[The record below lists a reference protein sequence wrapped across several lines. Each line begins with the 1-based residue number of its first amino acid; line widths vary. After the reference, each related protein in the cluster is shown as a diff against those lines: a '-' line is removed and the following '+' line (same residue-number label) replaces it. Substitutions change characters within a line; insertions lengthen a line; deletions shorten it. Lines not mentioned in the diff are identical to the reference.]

1 MNGELFQPS
10 GVDGAVA
17 ALERDLTAPNG
28 PSISTMRN
36 HNFAILVYPPAKEFQ
51 LRARIRTMVGRLEGE
66 GWAVLS
72 MALHQVLFD
81 RLRAKLGPEELQ
93 ALIERERRI
102 HAKSPER
109 AMNDLRNTLSPHIDG
124 PEGLAAEIEQR
135 LKSFRDQHPVDP
147 DRTLVLL
154 GRTGALYPFFRSS
167 ALLKHLGG
175 RTDKVPVVLLYP
187 GDRRDDGGL
196 SFMQQL
202 EPDRDYRPR
211 IYV

>member
-1 MNGELFQPS
+1 MTSDLFHPT
-10 GVDGAVA
+10 GLDGAVA
-17 ALERDLTAPNG
+17 ALERDLTAANG

-36 HNFAILVYPPAKEFQ
+36 HNFAILVYPPSKEFQ
-51 LRARIRTMVGRLEGE
+51 LRARLRTMVGRLEGE

-72 MALHQVLFD
+72 IALHQVLFD
-81 RLRAKLGPEELQ
+81 RLRAQLGPNELQ
-93 ALIERERRI
+93 ALVERERRL
-102 HAKSPER
+102 HARSPER
-109 AMNDLRNTLSPHIDG
+109 AMNDLQNTLSPHIDG
-124 PEGLAAEIEQR
+124 PEGLAADIAQR
-135 LKSFRDQHPVDP
+135 LKAFRDQHPVDP

-175 RTDKVPVVLLYP
+175 RTEKVPVVLLYP
-187 GDRRDDGGL
+187 GEQRDGGL

-202 EPDRDYRPR
+202 DPDRDYRPR